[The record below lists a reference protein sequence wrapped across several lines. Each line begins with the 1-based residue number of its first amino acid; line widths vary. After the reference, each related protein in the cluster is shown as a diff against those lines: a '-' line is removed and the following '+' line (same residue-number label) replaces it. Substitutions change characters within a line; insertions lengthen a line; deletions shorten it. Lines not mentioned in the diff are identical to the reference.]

1 MVVSQT
7 ADLADSRYPT
17 MPDFAAG
24 THGFTHT
31 VDSALRVLDDLGISE
46 SRITL
51 SMAGAG
57 RPALQIVHQTPKPGC
72 TLSPSVSITLWV
84 SGFGFFNALPEPMR
98 ESGGEAE
105 MGTREICHVF
115 DDPIQKAAHWF
126 RAGAPLFEIGPGRE
140 AACRRW
146 LSLFGI
152 VHENW
157 PTNLLY
163 PLSVLAP
170 TLSSMAGRE
179 IGIRLA
185 FLAIFEVAVSAI
197 RQKKS
202 YRFLDKDQQSSLGV
216 QYCRLGRDFVSGD
229 RLQDWNGIT
238 VRLGPVTLDR
248 YQWFNTQE
256 GKRLTDLTT
265 ALCMSAYQSY
275 SIEWLVGDTTRAP
288 RLARPADNSRLGLN
302 FHLGHG

>member
-1 MVVSQT
+1 MVVSQA
-7 ADLADSRYPT
+7 ADLAESRYPA
-17 MPDFAAG
+17 MPDFATG

-31 VDSALRVLDDLGISE
+31 VDSALRVLEGMGISE

-51 SMAGAG
+51 AMAGAG
-57 RPALQIVHQTPKPGC
+57 RPALQIVRQTPQPGS

-105 MGTREICHVF
+105 MGTREICHVL

-126 RAGAPLFEIGPGRE
+126 RAGAPLFEIGPDRD

-152 VHENW
+152 AHEDW
-157 PTNLLY
+157 PRDLLY

-170 TLSSMAGRE
+170 TLSRMAGRE
-179 IGIRLA
+179 IGIRFA
-185 FLAIFEVAVSAI
+185 FLAIFEIAVSAI
-197 RQKKS
+197 HQNKS
-202 YRFLDKDQQSSLGV
+202 YRFLDKDQQSSVGV
-216 QYCRLGRDFVSGD
+216 RYCRLGRDFVTGD
-229 RLQDWNGIT
+229 RLQDWNSIT

-248 YQWFNTQE
+248 YEWFNALE
-256 GKRLTDLTT
+256 GKRLTDLTA
-265 ALCMSAYQSY
+265 ALCMGAYQSY

-288 RLARPADNSRLGLN
+288 RLGQPVENSRLGLN